1 MSSSTS
7 LCCRC
12 LAGKTA
18 KEKAPHIVAKRNAR
32 ERKRVQAVNGAF
44 LRLRRCIPYE
54 NRNKRLS
61 KVKTLRIAIEYI
73 KALHRMVLEYD
84 IIHGGPYALKF
95 GPLDAHAGAA
105 AGMGTGVGVGAVG
118 AAGSG
123 VGAGVGVG
131 VGAAAQESRAEE
143 QQVEAAVAQ
152 VAQALPD
159 LKGAPDSYS
168 SFALSAYAQGY
179 RQTAE
184 QQITACHSCP
194 VHGLVGVGQR
204 VPMSPNVGSGP
215 GPASAENSLL
225 SPESVT
231 KQFYSDYANYSNY
244 ANSLLGSYSAAA
256 YYGLGSLVPNLK
268 GAAYYYPTADM
279 AQVGSVGAEDSQLA
293 QAPDLSL
300 SANQN
305 ALADFIS
312 TYNPIEQF
320 ALQAHRDLVGPATT
334 SGVPVGV
341 GIGVGGAELLDSEL
355 DPTQQPGSLSSYPAA
370 DRPTASPPVP
380 ILMPIPINQSLRHDS
395 SYRGNPIYGYSTAA
409 AAPPAPPP
417 TYSQAVYAASNGGFR
432 ALISA
437 EAEA

>member
-1 MSSSTS
+1 MSSCT
-7 LCCRC
+7 CC

-32 ERKRVQAVNGAF
+32 ERKRVQAVNGSF

-84 IIHGGPYALKF
+84 LIHGGPYALKF
-95 GPLDAHAGAA
+95 GPLGALCEPGVDAHAVAA
-105 AGMGTGVGVGAVG
+105 ATVGAGAGVGAVG
-118 AAGSG
+118 AAGS
-123 VGAGVGVG
+123 G

-143 QQVEAAVAQ
+143 QQVDVEVAQ

-159 LKGAPDSYS
+159 LNGAPDSYS

-179 RQTAE
+179 RPTAE

-194 VHGLVGVGQR
+194 VHGFVGVGQR
-204 VPMSPNVGSGP
+204 VPVSPNVGSGP

-231 KQFYSDYANYSNY
+231 KQFYTDYANYSNY

-268 GAAYYYPTADM
+268 GAAYYYPTADI

-293 QAPDLSL
+293 QMPDLSL
-300 SANQN
+300 SANPN

-320 ALQAHRDLVGPATT
+320 ALQVHRDLVGPANGA
-334 SGVPVGV
+334 GVPVGV
-341 GIGVGGAELLDSEL
+341 DVGGAELLDSEL
-355 DPTQQPGSLSSYPAA
+355 DPTQQPGSLSGYPSA

-395 SYRGNPIYGYSTAA
+395 TYRGNPIFDYSTAA

-417 TYSQAVYAASNGGFR
+417 SYSQAVYAASNGGFR

-437 EAEA
+437 EADA

>member
-1 MSSSTS
+1 MSSCT
-7 LCCRC
+7 CC

-32 ERKRVQAVNGAF
+32 ERKRVQAVNGSF

-84 IIHGGPYALKF
+84 LIHGGPYALKF
-95 GPLDAHAGAA
+95 GPLGALCEPGVDAHTVAA
-105 AGMGTGVGVGAVG
+105 TTAAVAGVGAVV
-118 AAGSG
+118 AAGS
-123 VGAGVGVG
+123 G

-143 QQVEAAVAQ
+143 QQVDVGVAQ

-159 LKGAPDSYS
+159 LNGAPDSYS

-179 RQTAE
+179 RPTAE

-194 VHGLVGVGQR
+194 VHGFVGVGQR
-204 VPMSPNVGSGP
+204 VPVSPNVGSGP

-231 KQFYSDYANYSNY
+231 KQFYTDYANYSNY

-256 YYGLGSLVPNLK
+256 YYGLGSLVPNLN
-268 GAAYYYPTADM
+268 GAACYYPPADI
-279 AQVGSVGAEDSQLA
+279 AQVGAEDSQLA

-300 SANQN
+300 SANPN

-334 SGVPVGV
+334 VGV
-341 GIGVGGAELLDSEL
+341 GCGGTELLDSEL
-355 DPTQQPGSLSSYPAA
+355 DPTQQTGSLSGYSAA

-395 SYRGNPIYGYSTAA
+395 SYRGNPIFDYSTAA

-437 EAEA
+437 EADA